1 MRKLFPAIT
10 LLFAFL
16 CPSLS
21 FSAVDKKTAADI
33 DRETE
38 KIAAEM
44 VKIRRLIHM
53 DPQLPGREQETA
65 KIVAAR
71 LAALGFGSENR
82 SGQRRHRRIAPR
94 SPARPGS
101 SPSADMDAVP
111 IQELADVPFR
121 SVNGG
126 VMHAHGHDI
135 HVAVALGSAYVLN
148 ALRDRMKGGVKFI
161 FQPGPDPASEDPESG
176 AAQMIR
182 EGVLENPPVAVIFGF
197 HVWPDTL
204 GQVFSSPG
212 SILAASDSFEIL
224 VKGRSAQAS
233 HPQDGVD
240 AIVLAAQIV
249 NALQSIISRTIE
261 PTDPALLTIGRIEG
275 GTQSDLLADRVRLTG
290 IFRTLNDTTRRK
302 IQRLMEAAVKG
313 TTQAFG
319 GDYSLAFKQS
329 IPAVSNH
336 PELYASM
343 LPVLNS
349 VLSDRPLQR
358 LAPQMMADD
367 FSFYGRKIPSLF
379 FLLGVRNPRLRP
391 LRSKARIST
400 RTSGAS
406 RSASRSSARSFW
418 TAWSSKAGWPIQ
430 AKSSNSRAMAYPVL
444 FPAIAVSAGIA
455 AAGFLLFPAAA
466 AWPRRPSSW
475 PPPGSC
481 SPGGKLRRPSSS
493 S

>member
-1 MRKLFPAIT
+1 MRKFFPVIT

-71 LAALGFGSENR
+71 LAALGFEVKTGV
-82 SGQRRHRRIAPR
+82 
-94 SPARPGS
+94 ARGGIVGLLRGAQPG
-101 SPSADMDAVP
+101 PIVALRADMDAVP

-176 AAQMIR
+176 ASQMIR

-290 IFRTLNDTTRRK
+290 ILRTLNDTTRRK

-313 TTQAFG
+313 TSQAFG
-319 GDYSLAFKQS
+319 GDYSLMFRQS

-349 VLSDRPLQR
+349 VLVDRPLQR

-379 FLLGVRNPRLRP
+379 FLLGVRNPRLSTAP
-391 LRSKARIST
+391 LESPYFNPDERSIAIGIKIISQIILDCLEQQ
-400 RTSGAS
+400 S
-406 RSASRSSARSFW
+406 RLADSSQIV
-418 TAWSSKAGWPIQ
+418 K
-430 AKSSNSRAMAYPVL
+430 
-444 FPAIAVSAGIA
+444 
-455 AAGFLLFPAAA
+455 
-466 AWPRRPSSW
+466 
-475 PPPGSC
+475 
-481 SPGGKLRRPSSS
+481 
-493 S
+493 

>member
-71 LAALGFGSENR
+71 LAALGFEVKTGV
-82 SGQRRHRRIAPR
+82 
-94 SPARPGS
+94 ARGGVVGLLRGAQPG
-101 SPSADMDAVP
+101 PIVALRADMDAVP

-379 FLLGVRNPRLRP
+379 FLLGVRNPRLSTAP
-391 LRSKARIST
+391 LESPYFNPDERSIAIGIKIISQIILDCLEQQ
-400 RTSGAS
+400 S
-406 RSASRSSARSFW
+406 RLADSSQIV
-418 TAWSSKAGWPIQ
+418 K
-430 AKSSNSRAMAYPVL
+430 
-444 FPAIAVSAGIA
+444 
-455 AAGFLLFPAAA
+455 
-466 AWPRRPSSW
+466 
-475 PPPGSC
+475 
-481 SPGGKLRRPSSS
+481 
-493 S
+493 